1 MADLL
6 IRPGQLRGAVTP
18 PPSKSDAHRALIAAG
33 LAGDLSLVQGLPAEE
48 SDDILATRR
57 CLAALVGRSGILDC
71 GESGTT
77 LRLMIPIAAA
87 LGAGLDQPV
96 VFTGTGRLPYR
107 PLGEYTAIFA
117 GHGVDLTF
125 PAGQTLPLTMRGRLR
140 GGEFNVPGHVS
151 SQYISGLLF
160 ALPLLPE
167 DSVIRLTTPLESAP
181 YVEMTLRTLSAFGIS
196 IKSEKNLQGLP
207 TAFYVPGSQCYLTA
221 GYRVEKDYS
230 QAAFW
235 LTANYGGSQ
244 LTVTGLNVRSAQG
257 DRAILTLL
265 DDFRQKRS
273 NYTIDASQIPD
284 LVPILAVAA
293 ALTPAETRI
302 VKAGRLRSKE
312 SDRLAATEDALSAIG
327 ARIRQTDD
335 GLIIEGGRQLSG
347 GRADSW
353 ADHRIAM
360 ALAIAALS
368 TRDGITLLRAEAVR
382 KSYPEFFREFRR
394 LGGDFDGLNLGP
406 SSENQYLW

>member
-1 MADLL
+1 
-6 IRPGQLRGAVTP
+6 
-18 PPSKSDAHRALIAAG
+18 
-33 LAGDLSLVQGLPAEE
+33 
-48 SDDILATRR
+48 
-57 CLAALVGRSGILDC
+57 
-71 GESGTT
+71 
-77 LRLMIPIAAA
+77 
-87 LGAGLDQPV
+87 
-96 VFTGTGRLPYR
+96 
-107 PLGEYTAIFA
+107 
-117 GHGVDLTF
+117 
-125 PAGQTLPLTMRGRLR
+125 
-140 GGEFNVPGHVS
+140 
-151 SQYISGLLF
+151 
-160 ALPLLPE
+160 
-167 DSVIRLTTPLESAP
+167 
-181 YVEMTLRTLSAFGIS
+181 MTLRTLSAFGIS

-284 LVPILAVAA
+284 PVPILAVAA

-394 LGGDFDGLNLGP
+394 L
-406 SSENQYLW
+406 

>member
-6 IRPGQLRGAVTP
+6 IRPGQLRGTVTP

-33 LAGDLSLVQGLPAEE
+33 LAGDLSVVQGLPAEE

-57 CLAALVGRSGILDC
+57 CLAALTSQDSVMDC

-87 LGAGLDQPV
+87 MGAGLDRPV
-96 VFTGTGRLPYR
+96 TFTGTGRLPRR
-107 PLGEYTAIFA
+107 PLGEYSAIFA
-117 GHGVDLTF
+117 GHGVDLVF
-125 PAGQTLPLTMRGRLR
+125 PDGQTLPLALRGQLR
-140 GGEFNVPGHVS
+140 GGEFSVPGHVS

-181 YVEMTLRTLSAFGIS
+181 YVEMTLRTLSAFGIAIS
-196 IKSEKNLQGLP
+196 ADKNLQGLP
-207 TAFYVPGSQCYLTA
+207 DAFYIHGGQRYQSS

-235 LTANYGGSQ
+235 LTANYGGSR
-244 LTVTGLNVRSAQG
+244 LAVTGLDSNSAQG

-265 DDFRQKRS
+265 DDFRQNRS
-273 NYTIDASQIPD
+273 DYTIDASQIPD

-302 VKAGRLRSKE
+302 VKAGRLRIKE
-312 SDRLAATEDALSAIG
+312 SDRLAATEDALTSIG
-327 ARIRQTDD
+327 ARIRQSDD
-335 GLIIEGGRQLSG
+335 GLIINGGRQLSG

-360 ALAIAALS
+360 ALAVAALS

-394 LGGDFDGLNLGP
+394 LGGDFDGLNLG
-406 SSENQYLW
+406 SSPENQHLW

>member
-1 MADLL
+1 
-6 IRPGQLRGAVTP
+6 
-18 PPSKSDAHRALIAAG
+18 LIAAG

-151 SQYISGLLF
+151 SQNISGLLF

-167 DSVIRLTTPLESAP
+167 DSVIRLTTPL
-181 YVEMTLRTLSAFGIS
+181 
-196 IKSEKNLQGLP
+196 
-207 TAFYVPGSQCYLTA
+207 
-221 GYRVEKDYS
+221 
-230 QAAFW
+230 
-235 LTANYGGSQ
+235 
-244 LTVTGLNVRSAQG
+244 
-257 DRAILTLL
+257 
-265 DDFRQKRS
+265 
-273 NYTIDASQIPD
+273 
-284 LVPILAVAA
+284 
-293 ALTPAETRI
+293 
-302 VKAGRLRSKE
+302 
-312 SDRLAATEDALSAIG
+312 
-327 ARIRQTDD
+327 
-335 GLIIEGGRQLSG
+335 
-347 GRADSW
+347 
-353 ADHRIAM
+353 
-360 ALAIAALS
+360 
-368 TRDGITLLRAEAVR
+368 
-382 KSYPEFFREFRR
+382 
-394 LGGDFDGLNLGP
+394 
-406 SSENQYLW
+406 